1 MQNETKTITQYQ
13 IGKMIREAREAKGWT
28 IYSVAAESGIHE
40 AAIWRIERGVN
51 SIRVDTLQKL
61 CTALDLEVT
70 FPLKF

>member
-1 MQNETKTITQYQ
+1 MQNETKTLTQYQ

-28 IYSVAAESGIHE
+28 IYCVAAESGIHE
-40 AAIWRIERGVN
+40 AAIWRIERGGN

-61 CTALDLEVT
+61 CTALDLEIT

>member
-1 MQNETKTITQYQ
+1 MRNETKINTQYQ

-28 IYSVAAESGIHE
+28 VYGVAAESGIHE

-61 CTALDLEVT
+61 CEALDLEVT